1 MKNWMKL
8 IAFALILA
16 AGVSFIS
23 CDTGGSGPTRGPNP
37 NGGGTVNPPNGGGTT
52 EPPNGGGNGLAEP
65 PVDNFNGLTA
75 NQLVSQMKLGWNLGN
90 TFDAHHVNMIGNTV
104 NQMETAWGNPTTTQ
118 AHLSAI
124 KNAGFDTIRIPV
136 TWYKVLGGA
145 NNTIRVD
152 WMNRVKQVVDWAIAL
167 DMIVIL
173 NTHHDEDI
181 FKFTNAQV
189 DQSLVIFKR
198 VWEQIADTFKDYD
211 EKLIF
216 EGLNEPRTKGVTHEW
231 TGNAAEYANLNRH
244 YQVFV
249 DTVRASGGNNG
260 GRILMV
266 NTYAASAGQQAMNG
280 LVLPKDVFSNKLIV
294 SIHAYEPFFYAH
306 ENPGAADWTP
316 GPIDGVMNRAN
327 TTFISK
333 GIPVVMGEFGVRR
346 ERHDTPRAAAWAEYY
361 VSEARKRGIPCIWW
375 DDGGNFRLFTRSSS
389 TFHTEILNALKRGA
403 GI

>member
-1 MKNWMKL
+1 MKNWLKF
-8 IAFALILA
+8 IAFALILTVGFA
-16 AGVSFIS
+16 FIS
-23 CDTGGSGPTRGPNP
+23 CDPEASGPT
-37 NGGGTVNPPNGGGTT
+37 GGGTNGPPNDGSTT
-52 EPPNGGGNGLAEP
+52 DPF
-65 PVDNFNGLTA
+65 DITA
-75 NQLVSQMKLGWNLGN
+75 AQLVSQMKLGWNLGN
-90 TFDAHHVNMIGNTV
+90 TFDAWRTDNPGFNYSGQTV
-104 NQMETAWGNPTTTQ
+104 QQMETLWGNPVTTQ
-118 AHLSAI
+118 AHINAI
-124 KNAGFDTIRIPV
+124 KNAGFNTIRIPV
-136 TWYKVLGGA
+136 TWFKVLGT
-145 NNTIRVD
+145 NNTIRTD

-173 NTHHDEDI
+173 NTHHDEEI
-181 FKFTNAQV
+181 FKFTNNAAV
-189 DQSLVIFKR
+189 EQSLVIFKR
-198 VWEQIADTFKDYD
+198 VWEQIADAFKDYN

-280 LVLPKDVFSNKLIV
+280 LVLPTDTVPNKIIV
-294 SIHAYEPFFYAH
+294 SIHAYEPFQYAH
-306 ENPGAADWTP
+306 EFPGTMNDWTP
-316 GPIDGVMNRAN
+316 TAIDGVMTRAHN
-327 TTFISK
+327 IFISK
-333 GIPVVMGEFGVRR
+333 DIPVVMGEFGVRR

-375 DDGGNFRLFTRSSS
+375 DDGGNFRLFTRSNS
-389 TFHTEILNALKRGA
+389 TFHTGILNALKRGA